1 MKNKKIYLAVI
12 LASVIAVAMILLD
25 LLTKHFIVQMIP
37 NVGDNMNVI
46 PGFINFIF
54 VKNTGA
60 AWGMLA
66 GRPVFLIVVSILVL
80 ALYIAFFVLKVR
92 KHKEK
97 TSLLLGISTGFIVG
111 GCLGNMYDRIFLGY
125 VRDFINFEFIN
136 FPVFNFADVGLTIGV
151 ILLII
156 YFIFIY
162 TKEMKLEENKE
173 KDEVENTKVIDFSNQ
188 PMLDEHNENNNE
200 QNSDTYIEE
209 KDTLLE
215 RQEDIINKDNLTE
228 NAHNLLR
235 KNRIKDDK
243 NDFGD
248 KNEG

>member
-66 GRPVFLIVVSILVL
+66 GRPVFLIVVSIIVLVVF
-80 ALYIAFFVLKVR
+80 ITFFILKV
-92 KHKEK
+92 KKLKEK
-97 TSLLLGISTGFIVG
+97 TSLLLSISTGLIVG

-188 PMLDEHNENNNE
+188 PMLDENNENNNE